1 MMLSK
6 IFRCFEVLLW
16 PPALLC
22 RLTPAILNAGYDN
35 DEESVQ
41 VTLLL
46 VRLLPTKRKKQQICR
61 HILPKEYRED
71 FR

>member
-1 MMLSK
+1 M
-6 IFRCFEVLLW
+6 LW

-41 VTLLL
+41 VTYLTKLFCWS
-46 VRLLPTKRKKQQICR
+46 VSLPTKRKKRQICPLF
-61 HILPKEYRED
+61 LPKNIS
-71 FR
+71 